1 MANFGTYFL
10 KNFSPNFANTFNTSY
25 RYGLSQQE
33 EERKRREEL
42 KAQQEQQ
49 SILSQ
54 LMTGTKPT
62 LNYAGKYAPLLQQDV
77 PLTNNQKFEIYSKLT
92 PQNQNAYEYWQKQNE
107 PQKKDLYQFDG
118 DLYERN
124 NDGSLGNII
133 KSKEV
138 KPEEPKPIFLKDE
151 VIGDKI
157 RALKGYEDPNADTKD
172 PNVRTINGKKYRV
185 TDYVMHDIYEKKTDN
200 NGEYFDFSKDTKK
213 ALGDYYKRQQELKAI
228 TNAGFGNRTKNGKED
243 EPTFRDEL
251 DKHNKV
257 YLEAVRNVMRDSAK
271 NWYNELYNAGGSNI
285 DPRDYLSNLKDSF
298 INGQLGMNPD
308 KPDNYDIADFNSLLE
323 QFKAIYGFDPREK
336 YGQFLEAIQ

>member
-1 MANFGTYFL
+1 MGNFGSQFL
-10 KNFSPNFANTFNTSY
+10 RGFQPTFAQNFNTSL
-25 RYGLSQQE
+25 RYGLDQQE
-33 EERKRREEL
+33 EERKKREEL

-49 SILSQ
+49 GILSQ

-77 PLTNNQKFEIYSKLT
+77 PLDNNQKFLLYSKLT

-107 PQKKDLYQFDG
+107 PQKKELYQFDG
-118 DLYERN
+118 NLYERN

-138 KPEEPKPIFLKDE
+138 KPEAPKSIFLKDE

-185 TDYVMHDIYEKKTDN
+185 TDYVMHDIYEKKTGG
-200 NGEYFDFSKDTKK
+200 NGDYFDFSDSTKK
-213 ALGDYYKRQQELKAI
+213 ALGDYYKKQQELKAI

-243 EPTFRDEL
+243 EPTFKDEL
-251 DKHNKV
+251 IKHNKV
-257 YLEAVRNVMRDSAK
+257 YLEAVRNVMKDSAK
-271 NWYNELYNAGGSNI
+271 NWYNELYNAGGDNI
-285 DPRDYLSNLKDSF
+285 DPRDYLSNLKESF
-298 INGQLGMNPD
+298 INGELGINPD
-308 KPDNYDIADFNSLLE
+308 KPDNYDVADFNSLLE